1 MGGACRKKNN
11 DTHLAFLGKITNT
24 DWEDISENSKQLP
37 LYVGVLFCP
46 IANTC
51 SILSVLG
58 LCMLMSMFM
67 SFSSLRPRVFSNNW
81 AM

>member
-1 MGGACRKKNN
+1 MKKSN
-11 DTHLAFLGKITNT
+11 DTHLAFLGKMTNT

-37 LYVGVLFCP
+37 LYVGVLFCS

-51 SILSVLG
+51 GILSVLG

-67 SFSSLRPRVFSNNW
+67 SFSSLGPRVFSNNW